1 MNSRLSLILVIA
13 VLLAAAAGA
22 GTILGSGIGR
32 GLPAQVA
39 FQVATTGSPIAF
51 QGVLKGTKGEALDDG
66 VQAVT
71 FAIYS
76 AAEGGRPLW
85 QESQKVST
93 ADGLFSTMLGI
104 STPINPKLMGTVSE
118 TYLDVTVGSDTEM
131 APRMRLATCLTQ

>member
-1 MNSRLSLILVIA
+1 M
-13 VLLAAAAGA
+13 
-22 GTILGSGIGR
+22 
-32 GLPAQVA
+32 
-39 FQVATTGSPIAF
+39 
-51 QGVLKGTKGEALDDG
+51 LKGTKGEALDDG

-131 APRMRLATCLTQ
+131 APRMRLATVPYAMSAD